1 MSTLRDC
8 TDLQPLAV
16 EHDTSS
22 ADQSMIRRS
31 NSVSRQLSELSEVQV
46 TNSVSEDFLP
56 AMRQSL
62 SRSSFSSSRSL
73 FGTERVERLSDRVDR
88 VDRVDRA
95 ERPEQSEQRERSVKI
110 KHKDAFLEID
120 PEEELVKCASAPFSD
135 LAGQKLS
142 EISFSNFALQTCQRL
157 CRDAKAFNSS
167 FSTQGTEVKFPLPD
181 QIATFDNMP
190 LLTAPRLVEATGL
203 MKVCCTDL
211 GSLHVVICVRQ
222 RRISSNVANSPES
235 PRGSSRSEWPCSL

>member
-1 MSTLRDC
+1 MKT
-8 TDLQPLAV
+8 A
-16 EHDTSS
+16 E
-22 ADQSMIRRS
+22 RS
-31 NSVSRQLSELSEVQV
+31 
-46 TNSVSEDFLP
+46 
-56 AMRQSL
+56 
-62 SRSSFSSSRSL
+62 
-73 FGTERVERLSDRVDR
+73 SDRVDR

-95 ERPEQSEQRERSVKI
+95 EHPEQSERPERPERPVKI

-120 PEEELVKCASAPFSD
+120 PEEELVKCATDPFSD

-142 EISFSNFALQTCQRL
+142 EISFSNFALQTCHRL

-211 GSLHVVICVRQ
+211 GSLRVVICVRQ
-222 RRISSNVANSPES
+222 RRVSSNVANSPEAS